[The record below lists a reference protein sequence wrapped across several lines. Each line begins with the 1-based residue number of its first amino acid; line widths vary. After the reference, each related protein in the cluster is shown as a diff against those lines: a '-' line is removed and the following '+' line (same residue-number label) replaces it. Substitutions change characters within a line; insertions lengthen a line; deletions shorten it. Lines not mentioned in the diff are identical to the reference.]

1 MALTSLF
8 TAVSGMNASGT
19 ALSVIGDNVANMNT
33 TGFKASRTAFADIL
47 AQQVGS
53 GQIGRGVLLN
63 SVTPSFTQ
71 GTFENTA
78 NVLDLAIDGEGMFIM
93 EDSAGTYYSRAGQFN
108 INKDGDVVNPSNQK
122 LQGYLFSQSGAVTS
136 GLGDINLSSLNSSPT
151 ETTAITIAANLDSR
165 EAIPPGAFDVTNPNN
180 TSNFSS
186 SVTTYDSLG
195 NSHVVDV
202 YFRKSVETATG
213 NTWQWNAVVGASDSL
228 SGATEIQASGT
239 ITFNNNGYLNTES
252 AATYLPSGGFDFTGG
267 AAAGQVIDFDFGSSI
282 TTDGGTGQ
290 DGTVQYGSQSATMF
304 QNQDGYSS
312 GALKS
317 ITISQD
323 GTMTGIFTNG
333 QTRGVARVALAKFLS
348 PHALQKMGRNL
359 YAEST
364 NSGQPVI
371 SIPGTSGTGTV
382 LSNTLEQSNVDL
394 AEEFVKL
401 IMHQRGF
408 QANSRMISTS
418 DELMM
423 ELVNLKR

>member
-8 TAVSGMNASGT
+8 TAVSGMNANGT

-33 TGFKASRTAFADIL
+33 TGFKTSRAAFADIL
-47 AQQVGS
+47 AQQVGE
-53 GQIGRGVLLN
+53 GQIGRGVRMN
-63 SVTPSFTQ
+63 SVSPTFTQ

-78 NVLDLAIDGEGMFIM
+78 NVLDLAVDGEGMFIM
-93 EDSAGTYYSRAGQFN
+93 EDSSGTYYSRAGQFS
-108 INKDGDVVNPSNQK
+108 IDKDGFVVNPSSQR
-122 LQGYLFSQSGAVTS
+122 LQGYLFNQSGTATS
-136 GLGDINLSSLNSSPT
+136 GLGDINLSSLNSAPT
-151 ETTAITIAANLDSR
+151 ATTDITIAANLDSR
-165 EAIPPGAFDVTNPNN
+165 ESIPVAAFDVNDPNN

-186 SVTTYDSLG
+186 SITIYDSLG
-195 NSHVVDV
+195 NSHVVDI
-202 YFRKSVETATG
+202 YFRKSVELPTG
-213 NTWQWNAVVGASDSL
+213 NTWQWYTVVGSTDTF
-228 SGATEIQASGT
+228 SGNTEVQANGT
-239 ITFNNNGYLNTES
+239 ITFNNNGYLDTES
-252 AATYLPSGGFDFTGG
+252 PVTFPGGGFNFTGG
-267 AAAGQVIDFDFGSSI
+267 AAANQTIAFDFGTSI
-282 TTDGGTGQ
+282 TTDGGAGQ

-312 GALKS
+312 GALKN
-317 ITISQD
+317 IVIDQD

-333 QTRGVARVALAKFLS
+333 QTRGVAQVALAKFLA
-348 PHALQKMGRNL
+348 PHALTKMGRNL
-359 YAEST
+359 FAEST
-364 NSGQPVI
+364 NSGQPLI

-401 IMHQRGF
+401 ILHQRGF

>member
-33 TGFKASRTAFADIL
+33 TGFKTSRAAFADIL
-47 AQQVGS
+47 AQQVGE
-53 GQIGRGVLLN
+53 GQIGRGVRMN
-63 SVTPSFTQ
+63 SVSPSFTQ

-78 NVLDLAIDGEGMFIM
+78 NVLDLAVDGDGMFIM
-93 EDSAGTYYSRAGQFN
+93 EDSAGTYYSRAGQFS
-108 INKDGDVVNPSNQK
+108 INKDGFVVNPSNQR
-122 LQGYLFSQSGAVTS
+122 LQGYLFNQSGSATS

-151 ETTAITIAANLDSR
+151 ETTAMTIAANLDSR
-165 EAIPPGAFDVTNPNN
+165 ETIPVGAFDVNNPNN

-186 SVTTYDSLG
+186 SVTVYDSLG

-202 YFRKSVETATG
+202 YFRKSVELPTG
-213 NTWQWNAVVGASDSL
+213 NTWQWYAVVGATD
-228 SGATEIQASGT
+228 TASGSTEVQAQGT
-239 ITFNNNGYLNTES
+239 IDFNNNGYLDNES
-252 AATYLPSGGFDFTGG
+252 AVTYPVVVAPGPGGFNFTGG
-267 AAAGQVIDFDFGSSI
+267 AAANQVIGFDFGTSI
-282 TTDGGTGQ
+282 TEGGSGQ

-312 GALKS
+312 GSLKS

-333 QTRGVARVALAKFLS
+333 QTRGVAQVALAKFLA
-348 PHALQKMGRNL
+348 PHALTKMGRNL
-359 YAEST
+359 FAEST

-401 IMHQRGF
+401 ILHQRGF
-408 QANSRMISTS
+408 QANSRMIS
-418 DELMM
+418 
-423 ELVNLKR
+423 KR